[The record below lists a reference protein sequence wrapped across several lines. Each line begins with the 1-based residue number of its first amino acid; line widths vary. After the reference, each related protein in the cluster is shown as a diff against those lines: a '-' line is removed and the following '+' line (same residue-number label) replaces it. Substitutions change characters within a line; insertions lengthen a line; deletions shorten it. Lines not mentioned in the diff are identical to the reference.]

1 MVFCTVVPHTTT
13 AILRSRPILKVAW
26 VDLGDNFELCPLWNI
41 MLSIVV
47 ALSTFTA

>member
-26 VDLGDNFELCPLWNI
+26 VNLGGHFELCPLWNVFV
-41 MLSIVV
+41 SIVV
-47 ALSTFTA
+47 AVLHSAA